1 MEAYYDRD
9 VDRGALDGKTIAVI
23 GYGSQGRAHALNLHD
38 SRHAVVVGLRPG
50 SQVATRRGVKASQ
63 WRRSP
68 RRSSAADVVIM
79 LIPDEEQPGVYMRE
93 IVEHL
98 RPGTA
103 LTFAHGFG
111 IHFGTIVPPGDVDV
125 IMIAPKGPGRLVRTE
140 YENGRGVPCLIA
152 IHQDATGQA
161 RAIAFAYA
169 AAIGGGRAGILETTF
184 REETETDLFG
194 EQAVLCGGMS
204 ALVKAGFETLVEAG
218 YAPEMAYFECLHEMK
233 LIVDLMYERG
243 IEGMRDA
250 ISNTAKYGD
259 YTRGPRIVND
269 ATRAEMRKILSE
281 IQSGAF
287 AQEWVAEHAV
297 GQTVV
302 PRFRADVGAARDRA
316 RRHQAAQA
324 DAVAERR
331 KDSGR
336 SRRRPSL
343 PGARSRDERRAG
355 RARGARTRRGRD
367 DLRLPRRN
375 DHAALRCPLRASD
388 AAHPGA
394 PRGRGRVCGGRL
406 RAHAAARRRVLR
418 NLGSRVRRTSSPD
431 SSTR

>member
-50 SQVATRRGVKASQ
+50 SAKRDEVRREGLAVASIPDAV
-63 WRRSP
+63 
-68 RRSSAADVVIM
+68 SAADVVM
-79 LIPDEEQPGVYMRE
+79 LLIPDEEQPAVYMRE

-98 RPGTA
+98 KPGTA
-103 LTFAHGFG
+103 LAFAHGFG
-111 IHFGTIVPPGDVDV
+111 IHFGTIVPPADVDV

-140 YENGRGVPCLIA
+140 YENGRGVPCLVA
-152 IHQDATGQA
+152 VHQDATGHA

-169 AAIGGGRAGILETTF
+169 SAIGGGRAGILETNF

-218 YAPEMAYFECLHEMK
+218 YAPEMAYFECLHEVK

-259 YTRGPRIVND
+259 YTRGERIVTD
-269 ATRAEMRKILSE
+269 QTRAEMRKILGE

-287 AQEWVAEHAV
+287 AQEWVAEHAAGKPSFRAFRAKAAQHEIEHV
-297 GQTVV
+297 GTELRGLMPWLNGGQTAAEADDGL
-302 PRFRADVGAARDRA
+302 RFR
-316 RRHQAAQA
+316 
-324 DAVAERR
+324 
-331 KDSGR
+331 
-336 SRRRPSL
+336 
-343 PGARSRDERRAG
+343 
-355 RARGARTRRGRD
+355 
-367 DLRLPRRN
+367 
-375 DHAALRCPLRASD
+375 
-388 AAHPGA
+388 
-394 PRGRGRVCGGRL
+394 
-406 RAHAAARRRVLR
+406 VL
-418 NLGSRVRRTSSPD
+418 
-431 SSTR
+431 